1 VLVGAWLLYSV
12 LGNVI
17 IDAILRFLT
26 REFFL
31 REIGSPASRLTPI
44 AVGFCEA
51 WLYPVALITNHANFI
66 GLWLAVKVAGS
77 WVRWSGEGK
86 QGDELDEARRRFNRF
101 LIGNALSIL
110 GASVFYCVLKVL
122 ALKA

>member
-1 VLVGAWLLYSV
+1 M
-12 LGNVI
+12 
-17 IDAILRFLT
+17 RFLT
-26 REFFL
+26 KEFCL
-31 REIGSPASRLTPI
+31 SEIGTSASRLTPI

-51 WLYPVALITNHANFI
+51 WLYPVALITGHADFI

-86 QGDELDEARRRFNRF
+86 KGDELDEARRRFNRF

-110 GASVFYCVLKVL
+110 GALIFYCVLKVF